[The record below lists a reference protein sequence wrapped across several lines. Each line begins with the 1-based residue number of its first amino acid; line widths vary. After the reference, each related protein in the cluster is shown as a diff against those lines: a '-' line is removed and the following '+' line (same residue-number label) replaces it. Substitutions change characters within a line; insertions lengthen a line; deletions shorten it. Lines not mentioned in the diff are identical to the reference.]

1 MANVPAT
8 KKCQD
13 LINAGANEI
22 QIVRAAVARL
32 KALRTLFQ
40 TTNPSTTGTALA
52 GNTAA
57 LSTSIT
63 ALDTASSAAVWDTMI
78 AAYVPSH
85 QGNSL

>member
-13 LINAGANEI
+13 LINAGAAEI
-22 QIVRAAVARL
+22 QIIRASIARL
-32 KALRTLFQ
+32 KDLRTLFLAA
-40 TTNPSTTGTALA
+40 NPITTGTALA
-52 GNTAA
+52 GNTTA
-57 LSTSIT
+57 LSNSINS
-63 ALDTASSAAVWDTMI
+63 LDTAASAAVWDTMI